1 MPLTSTSAMTVSGQF
16 TSWNVSFKNHQW
28 FWAFKSKIRAQNIFQ
43 NVYNLIKNE
52 KKKKKSTGK
61 EKYVFHVFCR
71 VAHVFPCALPCRQI
85 RLTDGCGFWGNTHA
99 YPHTPTHTHTYTATL
114 TSTHLVHLTC
124 RQHLA
129 WHTMPLER
137 YVFVSLSSPTLPTTA
152 ALVLLLFVYL
162 FVVFAFWY
170 LNLACG
176 LATALAW

>member
-52 KKKKKSTGK
+52 KKKKNQRAKKNMFSMCFVALLTCFRVRCLAGK
-61 EKYVFHVFCR
+61 LDWLMDV
-71 VAHVFPCALPCRQI
+71 
-85 RLTDGCGFWGNTHA
+85 GFGV
-99 YPHTPTHTHTYTATL
+99 THTHTRTHPHTYKATL

-137 YVFVSLSSPTLPTTA
+137 YVFVSHSFPTLPTTA